1 MRKRTLTPVG
11 RALFIACTMLVIVLL
26 AFVGLARL
34 AADVPPPVARVAAP
48 TTELVAGQVEYDR
61 SALAS
66 ERRQDVIGALLTFF
80 LIGGAACGLACAIWA
95 VVLAVR
101 GARRTEAALGEEAFG
116 PR

>member
-1 MRKRTLTPVG
+1 MRKRPLTPVG

-34 AADVPPPVARVAAP
+34 ASDVPPPAARVAGPPA
-48 TTELVAGQVEYDR
+48 ELVAGQVEYDR

-80 LIGGAACGLACAIWA
+80 LIGGAVCAVACGIWA
-95 VVLAVR
+95 TVLAVR
-101 GARRTEAALGEEAFG
+101 GARRAEAAPGEEAFG